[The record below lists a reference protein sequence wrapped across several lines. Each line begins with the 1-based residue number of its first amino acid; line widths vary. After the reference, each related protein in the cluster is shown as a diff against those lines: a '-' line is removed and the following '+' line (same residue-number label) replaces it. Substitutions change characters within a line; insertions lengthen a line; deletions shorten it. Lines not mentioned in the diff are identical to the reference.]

1 MGEHALSLESNPT
14 TLLVPALS
22 KSADRK
28 RRIILAG
35 SVALH
40 LCLLAWLVHT
50 PPAEFI
56 APTFLRQGRF
66 GTSSSPIYYEGS
78 PEVARTHLP
87 LARHLTLKPSVRKS
101 APRPAPDQTILSNSQ
116 KDEAT
121 LLAREVPSGNP
132 YGSLSYGTLNG
143 PDVRPALPVFF
154 PDPVVDISEVPGG
167 QGDVVVEITIDDQ
180 GNVIQENLVRGL
192 SQSIDQRV
200 MASIL
205 RWRFRPATKN
215 SVPIASKQDVYYHFP
230 R

>member
-1 MGEHALSLESNPT
+1 LRPQGNQLTFLSP
-14 TLLVPALS
+14 VLS
-22 KSADRK
+22 KSADHR
-28 RRIILAG
+28 RRITLAA

-40 LCLLAWLVHT
+40 LGLLAWLVHT

-56 APTFLRQGRF
+56 APTFLRQGRE

-87 LARHLTLKPSVRKS
+87 LTRHLILKAKNHKS
-101 APRPAPDQTILSNSQ
+101 LPTPEPDQTILSNS
-116 KDEAT
+116 KRDEAT
-121 LLAREVPSGNP
+121 LLASEIPAGNP

-154 PDPVVDISEVPGG
+154 PDPIVDISEVPGG

-180 GNVIQENLVRGL
+180 GNVVQESLVRGL

-205 RWRFRPATKN
+205 RWQFRPATKN

>member
-1 MGEHALSLESNPT
+1 MSGETSQPT
-14 TLLVPALS
+14 FHSPVLAKPG
-22 KSADRK
+22 DR
-28 RRIILAG
+28 RRGLTIGG

-40 LCLLAWLVHT
+40 LSLLAWLVQA

-56 APTFLRQGRF
+56 APTFLRQGRL
-66 GTSSSPIYYEGS
+66 GTSSSPIYYDGS
-78 PEVARTHLP
+78 SKVARSHLP
-87 LARHLTLKPSVRKS
+87 LPRHLIFEHPVHKS
-101 APRPAPDQTILSNSQ
+101 APAPAPDQTILSSSQ
-116 KDEAT
+116 RDETT
-121 LLAREVPSGNP
+121 LLAKEIPAGNP
-132 YGSLSYGTLNG
+132 YGSLSYGTLTG

-180 GNVIQENLVRGL
+180 GNVVQENLVRGL

-205 RWRFRPATKN
+205 RWHFRPATKN
-215 SVPIASKQDVYYHFP
+215 SVPMASKQDVYYHFP